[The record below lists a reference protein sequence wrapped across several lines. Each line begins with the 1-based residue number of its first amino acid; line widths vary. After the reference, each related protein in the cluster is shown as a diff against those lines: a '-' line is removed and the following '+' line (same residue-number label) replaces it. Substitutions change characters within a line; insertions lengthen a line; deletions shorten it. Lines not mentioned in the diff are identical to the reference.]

1 MANKVIKS
9 IKKVAED
16 VANEGKHQIHHIE
29 RNLSI
34 NKAKKQKLSHKQKAI
49 KLLHRG
55 IKDLNSYKDRQGIV
69 GEVANEMIVDIEA
82 IIENAH
88 GNTMNDY
95 LIGLGRSLQ
104 EKLLEENQRHSESE
118 MLQTRKMENSELKI
132 IYGMTNDIC
141 KAFCEMLE

>member
-1 MANKVIKS
+1 MANKVIMS
-9 IKKVAED
+9 IKKMAED

-29 RNLSI
+29 RNISI

-49 KLLHRG
+49 KLLHKG

-69 GEVANEMIVDIEA
+69 GEVANEMIDDIEA

-88 GNTMNDY
+88 SHTMNDS
-95 LIGLGRSLQ
+95 LLELGRSLQ
-104 EKLLEENQRHSESE
+104 DKLLEENQRHSESE

-141 KAFCEMLE
+141 KAFCEMLQ